1 MATAR
6 GVRLV
11 FLRRPRQSTGDAL
24 GIKGSGSGRTATEG
38 RERLG
43 FLNRIAC
50 EMLTA
55 SPQMRLSIVIPAF
68 NEANTIEKVL
78 DRINDQVADF
88 HEIVL
93 VDDASV
99 DATAELVKKRAD
111 SDPRIRLLRHSRNS
125 GKTAALRTGF
135 AAVTGDLVVIQDAD
149 LEYDPADI
157 PDLIAPI
164 LDDRGDVSLGSRFMV
179 KRAGRVLYYRHYLAN
194 KFLTFLNN
202 ILTDLNCTDVE
213 TGYKAM
219 RAEIARRLIIESSGF
234 GFEVEFIAKCKKAG
248 YRLFEVP
255 INYFGRTYEE
265 GKKITFMDG
274 LAAIYFILKFNLF
287 VSRES
292 SFRDGTENT
301 G

>member
-1 MATAR
+1 M
-6 GVRLV
+6 
-11 FLRRPRQSTGDAL
+11 Q
-24 GIKGSGSGRTATEG
+24 K
-38 RERLG
+38 
-43 FLNRIAC
+43 
-50 EMLTA
+50 
-55 SPQMRLSIVIPAF
+55 LSIVIPVF
-68 NEANTIEKVL
+68 NEAKTIETVL
-78 DRINDQVADF
+78 DRINECVADVY
-88 HEIVL
+88 EIVV

-99 DATAELVKKRAD
+99 DETAELVTQRAGA
-111 SDPRIRLLRHSRNS
+111 DPRVRLLRHSQNS

-164 LDDRGDVSLGSRFMV
+164 LEDRGDVSLGSRFMV

-202 ILTDLNCTDVE
+202 VFTDLNCTDVE

-234 GFEVEFIAKCKKAG
+234 GFEVEFVAKCKKAG

-265 GKKITFMDG
+265 GKKITFLDG

-287 VSRES
+287 STRQS
-292 SFRDGTENT
+292 SFRDGTEKT
-301 G
+301 E

>member
-1 MATAR
+1 
-6 GVRLV
+6 V
-11 FLRRPRQSTGDAL
+11 
-24 GIKGSGSGRTATEG
+24 K
-38 RERLG
+38 
-43 FLNRIAC
+43 
-50 EMLTA
+50 
-55 SPQMRLSIVIPAF
+55 LSIVIPAF
-68 NEANTIEKVL
+68 NEAATIERVL
-78 DRINDQVADF
+78 ARISNSVGHF
-88 HEIVL
+88 HEIIV
-93 VDDASV
+93 VDDAST
-99 DATAELVKKRAD
+99 DQTAVRVEKQASL
-111 SDPRIRLLRHSRNS
+111 DPRIRLLRHSCNS

-202 ILTDLNCTDVE
+202 VLTDLNCTDVE

-219 RAEIARRLIIESSGF
+219 RAEIAKRLIIESSGF
-234 GFEVEFIAKCKKAG
+234 GFEVEFVAKCKKAR

-265 GKKITFMDG
+265 GKKITFRDG

-287 VSRES
+287 ATRES
-292 SFRDGTENT
+292 SFRDGAEKTE
-301 G
+301 

>member
-1 MATAR
+1 
-6 GVRLV
+6 V
-11 FLRRPRQSTGDAL
+11 
-24 GIKGSGSGRTATEG
+24 K
-38 RERLG
+38 
-43 FLNRIAC
+43 
-50 EMLTA
+50 
-55 SPQMRLSIVIPAF
+55 LSIVIPAF
-68 NEANTIEKVL
+68 NEVITIDRVL
-78 DRINDQVADF
+78 DRISESVACF
-88 HEIVL
+88 HEIIV
-93 VDDASV
+93 VDDAST
-99 DATAELVKKRAD
+99 DDTASHVEKRAGV
-111 SDPRIRLLRHSRNS
+111 DPRIRLFRHSRNS

-164 LDDRGDVSLGSRFMV
+164 LTDRGDVSLGSRFMV

-219 RAEIARRLIIESSGF
+219 RADIAKCLVIESTGF

-265 GKKITFMDG
+265 GKKITFRDG
-274 LAAIYFILKFNLF
+274 LAAIYFIVKFNLF
-287 VSRES
+287 ASRKS
-292 SFRDGTENT
+292 SFRDGTET
-301 G
+301 AE

>member
-1 MATAR
+1 M
-6 GVRLV
+6 
-11 FLRRPRQSTGDAL
+11 
-24 GIKGSGSGRTATEG
+24 K
-38 RERLG
+38 
-43 FLNRIAC
+43 
-50 EMLTA
+50 
-55 SPQMRLSIVIPAF
+55 LSIVIPAY
-68 NEANTIEKVL
+68 NEARTIQTVL
-78 DRINDQVADF
+78 DRINQSLDGF
-88 HEIVL
+88 HEIVV
-93 VDDASV
+93 VDDASK
-99 DATAELVKKRAD
+99 DGTAALVRMRAD
-111 SDPRIRLLRHSRNS
+111 ADPRIRLLQHEHNA

-135 AAVTGDLVVIQDAD
+135 AAITGDLVVIQDAD

-164 LDDRGDVSLGSRFMV
+164 LDNRGDVSLGSRFMV
-179 KRAGRVLYYRHYLAN
+179 KRAGRVLYYRHYVAN

-219 RAEIARRLIIESSGF
+219 RADIAKRLIIESTGF

-265 GKKITFMDG
+265 GKKITFLDG

-287 VSRES
+287 ATPKS
-292 SFRDGTENT
+292 SFRDGTEMMQSPQ
-301 G
+301 

>member
-1 MATAR
+1 M
-6 GVRLV
+6 
-11 FLRRPRQSTGDAL
+11 
-24 GIKGSGSGRTATEG
+24 K
-38 RERLG
+38 
-43 FLNRIAC
+43 
-50 EMLTA
+50 
-55 SPQMRLSIVIPAF
+55 LSIIIPAF
-68 NEANTIEKVL
+68 NEAKTISIVF
-78 DRINDQVADF
+78 DRLKECVSDF
-88 HEIVL
+88 HEIL
-93 VDDASV
+93 VIDDAST
-99 DATAELVKKRAD
+99 DGTADLVMARAD
-111 SDPRIRLLRHSRNS
+111 IDPRIRLLRHTRNQ

-135 AAVTGDLVVIQDAD
+135 AEVSGDILVVQDAD

-164 LDDRGDVSLGSRFMV
+164 VDGRGDVSLGSRFMV

-219 RAEIARRLIIESSGF
+219 RAEIAKHLIIESTGF
-234 GFEVEFIAKCKKAG
+234 GFEVEFVAKCKKAG

-274 LAAIYFILKFNLF
+274 IAAVYFIFKYNLF
-287 VSRES
+287 VTAKA
-292 SFRDGTENT
+292 SFREK
-301 G
+301 

>member
-1 MATAR
+1 M
-6 GVRLV
+6 
-11 FLRRPRQSTGDAL
+11 Q
-24 GIKGSGSGRTATEG
+24 K
-38 RERLG
+38 
-43 FLNRIAC
+43 
-50 EMLTA
+50 
-55 SPQMRLSIVIPAF
+55 LSIVIPVF
-68 NEANTIEKVL
+68 NEAKTIETVL
-78 DRINDQVADF
+78 DRINECVTDVY
-88 HEIVL
+88 EIVV

-99 DATAELVKKRAD
+99 DETAALVTKRAGA
-111 SDPRIRLLRHSRNS
+111 DPRVRLLRHSRNL

-135 AAVTGDLVVIQDAD
+135 AAVAGDLVVIQDAD

-164 LDDRGDVSLGSRFMV
+164 MEGRGDVSLGSRFMV

-202 ILTDLNCTDVE
+202 VFTDLNCTDVE

-234 GFEVEFIAKCKKAG
+234 GFEVEFVAKCKKAG

-265 GKKITFMDG
+265 GKKITFLDG

-287 VSRES
+287 STRQS
-292 SFRDGTENT
+292 SFRDATEKT
-301 G
+301 E

>member
-1 MATAR
+1 M
-6 GVRLV
+6 
-11 FLRRPRQSTGDAL
+11 Q
-24 GIKGSGSGRTATEG
+24 K
-38 RERLG
+38 
-43 FLNRIAC
+43 
-50 EMLTA
+50 
-55 SPQMRLSIVIPAF
+55 LSIVIPAF
-68 NEANTIEKVL
+68 NEAVTIDRVF
-78 DRINDQVADF
+78 DRITNSIDHF
-88 HEIVL
+88 HEIIV
-93 VDDASV
+93 VDDAST
-99 DATAELVKKRAD
+99 DETASRVEQRAGL
-111 SDPRIRLLRHSRNS
+111 DPRIRLLRHSRNS

-164 LDDRGDVSLGSRFMV
+164 MDDRGDVSLGSRFMV

-219 RAEIARRLIIESSGF
+219 RAEIAKTLIIESSGF

-265 GKKITFMDG
+265 GKKITFVDG
-274 LAAIYFILKFNLF
+274 LAAIYFIVKFNLF
-287 VSRES
+287 ATRES
-292 SFRDGTENT
+292 SFRDGAEKTE
-301 G
+301 